1 IRLKDVEKWYGRMH
15 VLRGITLDVAP
26 GEKLVICG
34 PSGSGKSTLI
44 RCINQLE
51 AHQRGSITVEGIA
64 LSDDPKVL
72 RSIRREVGMVFQG
85 FHLFP

>member
-1 IRLKDVEKWYGRMH
+1 MVQHDKQGAALAVRLKDVEKWYGRMH
-15 VLRGITLDVAP
+15 VLRGISLDVAQ

-51 AHQRGSITVEGIA
+51 AHQRGTIAVEG
-64 LSDDPKVL
+64 LSL
-72 RSIRREVGMVFQG
+72 I
-85 FHLFP
+85 HI